1 MPTSNETAVAY
12 ANHELHGKDA
22 VLHFVDGAREQG
34 TVEYVEPQATAWWI
48 RSDSLRIAPTSE
60 IERIVFDN
68 RAKTTLTG
76 LAIGAGAGL
85 LVALGA
91 STLGGDA
98 DSAGEAF
105 ALGLGVLDLRGSAR
119 VHAVRDRLRCPP
131 RPHARLF
138 LHRLTSPFSDSF
150 R

>member
-34 TVEYVEPQATAWWI
+34 TIEYVQPQATAWWI

-105 ALGLGVLDLRGSAR
+105 ALGLGQAFLIYAAPPVFTLYGTGFGALLGRMR
-119 VHAVRDRLRCPP
+119 VY
-131 RPHARLF
+131 
-138 LHRLTSPFSDSF
+138 SF
-150 R
+150 TD